1 MSDNGD
7 NSDKKKQLT
16 NEEIYN
22 LSRTPDFMKSVL
34 EKEIERIR
42 SVYKVD
48 DLRKRMEE
56 RLPVNYWD
64 GSQDLAFNLMH
75 NLCVEI
81 EKLPASTQ
89 QTRLISFAVFVR
101 DEISSEIAR
110 LERMFAEQS
119 LEIRYLKWRWDSRI
133 MPADQIHSDIGT
145 WISVNVPPKVI
156 NEYYLALFHNARVEK
171 VLFIKSGELSKWVM
185 PYTHQDV
192 SNLVTHYM
200 QVPEGWVSL

>member
-1 MSDNGD
+1 
-7 NSDKKKQLT
+7 
-16 NEEIYN
+16 
-22 LSRTPDFMKSVL
+22 
-34 EKEIERIR
+34 
-42 SVYKVD
+42 
-48 DLRKRMEE
+48 
-56 RLPVNYWD
+56 
-64 GSQDLAFNLMH
+64 
-75 NLCVEI
+75 
-81 EKLPASTQ
+81 
-89 QTRLISFAVFVR
+89 
-101 DEISSEIAR
+101 
-110 LERMFAEQS
+110 MFAEQS